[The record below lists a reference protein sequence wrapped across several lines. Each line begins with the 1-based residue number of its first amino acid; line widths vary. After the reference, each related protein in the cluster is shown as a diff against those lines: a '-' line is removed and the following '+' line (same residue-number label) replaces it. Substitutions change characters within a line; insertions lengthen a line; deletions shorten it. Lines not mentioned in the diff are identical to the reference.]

1 MSVTTS
7 YFMGAN
13 SPCGFYSLFEEIYNP
28 YKSVH
33 PYIIK
38 GGPGTGKST
47 VMKKIAETAQARDY
61 DTELIYCS
69 SDSSSLDAVIVKD
82 LGLSVIDGTSPHT
95 LEPKFP
101 GAVENIINTG
111 DFWNKRALSEKR
123 DIIRTLTLENS
134 ICHRTSAKYLSAA
147 GAVKDEGMRLLS
159 SFIKEEKVNSFA
171 LRFAMREAPKKKNS
185 PPGKRIR
192 RFISGI
198 TPTGV
203 TFLDGTVKT
212 LAARII
218 GINDGVGAVSGL
230 VCQRIGDIMIRNG
243 YDVIF
248 CQCPMN
254 PKGDCEHII
263 IPEISLAIITVKSE
277 HNSALECD
285 RLIHSERFLLPEFKQ
300 YKQKIRWSRKISQ
313 HLIEESIKSLSS
325 AKSVHDKLEGIY
337 ISAMD
342 FEALNKYTDKLTE
355 EIFSL

>member
-28 YKSVH
+28 YKNH
-33 PYIIK
+33 QPYIIK

-47 VMKKIAETAQARDY
+47 IMKKIAEKAKERDY
-61 DTELIYCS
+61 DTEMIYCS
-69 SDSSSLDAVIVKD
+69 SDSTSLDAVIVKD
-82 LGLSVIDGTSPHT
+82 LGVSLIDGTSPHV

-101 GAVENIINTG
+101 GATENIINTG
-111 DFWNKRALSEKR
+111 DFWDKKMLREKR

-147 GAVKDEGMRLLS
+147 GAIKDEGARLVS
-159 SFIKEEKVNSFA
+159 SFIREDKINSFA
-171 LRFAMREAPKKKNS
+171 LRFAVREAPKKKNS
-185 PPGKRIR
+185 PPGKRVR

-198 TPTGV
+198 TPTGI
-203 TFLDGTVKT
+203 TFMDSTVKA
-212 LAARII
+212 LATRII
-218 GINDGVGAVSGL
+218 GISDNMGGVSGL

-263 IPEISLAIITVKSE
+263 IPEISLAVVTVKSE
-277 HNSALECD
+277 HNCNLECD
-285 RLIHSERFLLPEFKQ
+285 RLIHCERFLSPEVKQ
-300 YKQKIRWSRKISQ
+300 YRQKIRWSRKISQ
-313 HLIEESIKSLSS
+313 HLIEESIKSLAC
-325 AKSVHDKLEGIY
+325 AKAVHDKLEAVY
-337 ISAMD
+337 VEAMD
-342 FEALNKYTDKLTE
+342 FEALGRYTDKLSE
-355 EIFSL
+355 EIFS

>member
-1 MSVTTS
+1 MSVTS

-13 SPCGFYSLFEEIYNP
+13 SPSGFYSLFEEIYNP
-28 YKSVH
+28 YKNVH
-33 PYIIK
+33 PFIIK
-38 GGPGTGKST
+38 GGPGTGKSAL
-47 VMKKIAETAQARDY
+47 MKKVAKKAQEEGL

-82 LGLSVIDGTSPHT
+82 LGISVIDGTSPHT

-111 DFWNKRALSEKR
+111 DFWDKKDLSENR

-147 GAVKDEGMRLLS
+147 GNIHGEGIRIVS
-159 SFIKEEKVNSFA
+159 SFIREDKINSFA

-185 PPGKRIR
+185 PVGRRTR

-198 TPTGV
+198 TPSGV
-203 TFLDGTVKT
+203 TFFDSTVKA
-212 LAARII
+212 LASRII
-218 GINDGVGAVSGL
+218 GISDSVGAVSGL

-248 CQCPMN
+248 CHCPMK

-263 IPEISLAIITVKSE
+263 IPELSLAVVTVKNE
-277 HNSALECD
+277 HRSSLRCD
-285 RLIHSERFLLPEFKQ
+285 RLIHCERFLLPEVKQ
-300 YKQKIRWSRKISQ
+300 YRQKIRYSRKLSL
-313 HLIEESIKSLSS
+313 HLIDEGIKSLAD
-325 AKSVHDKLEGIY
+325 AKAVHDKLEAVY
-337 ISAMD
+337 VKAMD
-342 FEALNKYTDKLTE
+342 FEALDRYTDKVTKEMFTL
-355 EIFSL
+355 S